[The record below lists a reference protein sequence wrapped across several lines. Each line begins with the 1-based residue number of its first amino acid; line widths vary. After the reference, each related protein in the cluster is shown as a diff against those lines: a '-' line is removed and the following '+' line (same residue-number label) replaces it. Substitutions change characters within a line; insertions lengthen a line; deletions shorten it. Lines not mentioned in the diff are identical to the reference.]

1 MAVQAGDNDDRT
13 PMSKASPALLVTT
26 IAIALSL
33 VGAHAWAQAVP
44 TPVSSENDTTDRVA
58 AARQQHEVAIWQK
71 YHAAA
76 VGYPGEVF
84 LRWLKREAILELW
97 ARDPGRRFRL
107 VATYPILASSG
118 TPGPKRREGD
128 RQVPEGFYE
137 INRFNPKSSF
147 HLSLGLNYPNA
158 SDLVLSDHD
167 QPGSDIFIHGSNVS
181 IGCAPLGDN
190 AIEEVYLAALDAQQ
204 HAQARIQVH
213 VFPSR
218 MNGPEWEQ
226 FAANEIAHRP
236 ELAAFW
242 AQLRPGFEF
251 FERHRTLPGITVE
264 KDGRYLV
271 ENVVPSA
278 Y

>member
-1 MAVQAGDNDDRT
+1 
-13 PMSKASPALLVTT
+13 MSKASPALLVAT

-44 TPVSSENDTTDRVA
+44 APASPDNDTTDRIAV
-58 AARQQHEVAIWQK
+58 ARQQHEAALRQK

-84 LRWLKREAILELW
+84 LRWLKREAMLELW

-190 AIEEVYLAALDAQQ
+190 AIEEVYLAALDAQ
-204 HAQARIQVH
+204 ARGQARIQVH

-218 MNGPEWEQ
+218 MNGSGWEQ
-226 FAANEIAHRP
+226 FATGEIRQRP
-236 ELAAFW
+236 ELAVFW
-242 AQLRPGFEF
+242 TQLRPGFEF
-251 FERHRTLPGITVE
+251 FERHRTLPTVAVE
-264 KDGRYLV
+264 KDGRYRV
-271 ENVVPSA
+271 QGAAPSA
-278 Y
+278 P